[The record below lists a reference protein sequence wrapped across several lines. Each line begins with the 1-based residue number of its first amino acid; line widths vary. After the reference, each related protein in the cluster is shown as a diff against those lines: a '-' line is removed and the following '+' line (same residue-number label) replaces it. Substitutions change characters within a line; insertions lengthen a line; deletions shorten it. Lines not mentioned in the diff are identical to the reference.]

1 MLYKR
6 CLKNSILL
14 LSLDNAIS
22 VGGVDEA
29 GRGSIIGPLVVAG
42 ISFRKDTVSELHKLG
57 VKDSKALT
65 PKSRLNLYNK
75 LKDLASSVCIYKMEC
90 SVIDSNVNL
99 KRLNR
104 LEASMMAHV
113 ISNLRADE
121 VFVDSCDVNPERYKD
136 FILSYMPRI
145 NVQLYSMHHAD
156 KIIKTVAA
164 ASIVAK
170 VTRDKEMEK
179 IRKRHSDIGSGYPS
193 DEKTMGFIRDWV
205 SKYKCPPK
213 FARKSWRPLKR
224 MLVEIEQ
231 YELDHF

>member
-1 MLYKR
+1 LLYMNNT
-6 CLKNSILL
+6 L
-14 LSLDNAIS
+14 S

-42 ISFRKDTVSELHKLG
+42 ISFRKDSLCELRNIG

-65 PKSRLNLYNK
+65 PQSRVNLYNK
-75 LKDLASSVCIYKMEC
+75 IKDLASSTCIYKMEC
-90 SVIDSNVNL
+90 SVIDRNVNR

-104 LEASMMAHV
+104 LEARMMAHV
-113 ISNLRADE
+113 INNLKADE

-136 FILSYMPRI
+136 FILSYMPKT
-145 NVQLYSMHHAD
+145 NVQLHSMHHAD
-156 KIIKTVAA
+156 RTVRTVAA

-170 VTRDKEMEK
+170 VTRDIEMEK

-193 DEKTMGFIRDWV
+193 DKKTMGFIRDWV
-205 SKYKCPPK
+205 SKYKCPPE

-224 MLVEIEQ
+224 MLIEIEQ
-231 YELDHF
+231 YEIDHF